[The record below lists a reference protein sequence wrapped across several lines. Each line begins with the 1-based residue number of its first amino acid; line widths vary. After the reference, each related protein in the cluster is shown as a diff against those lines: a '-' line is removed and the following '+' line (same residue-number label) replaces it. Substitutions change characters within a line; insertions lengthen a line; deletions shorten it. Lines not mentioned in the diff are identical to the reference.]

1 MSSNFLS
8 NIDIVNKNNLNKIEM
23 SQDAIKEMLK
33 IKKKINKLQKTNV
46 SNHYNSKELNTF
58 QDKKKLI
65 ELENSY
71 KNSLFLLD
79 IMQKKIEKNILK
91 KYDIDT
97 NNQTIQNTLIK
108 KNS

>member
-33 IKKKINKLQKTNV
+33 IKKKINKLQKTNI
-46 SNHYNSKELNTF
+46 SNNYNSKELNTF